1 MEYQN
6 NKESTK
12 ESTLKTLKEVKTELS
27 KYRKQFE
34 SDWKEYDDAYYG
46 KQHKTG
52 ETIKTVKNHVFRI
65 IESEVPVLSDSMPG
79 TLITAT
85 NSAKQEAAE
94 NLQKSIKWVYNDQSL
109 ILKLP
114 TLQRASLR
122 SAPGF
127 LSVKYTPDSDGGDG
141 KVELKQIPWKHVWL
155 DGNAQTLEDAK
166 RAVIEEP
173 RRRGDL
179 VMDWPEFEKELKQV
193 QNDDREDS
201 VDDGNFEKRDISGL
215 SKELGTP
222 VPAKSKDIL
231 IYRETWIKSNELEEI
246 PTEEVQEEVQEE
258 IARLQNGEASEVKKW
273 QNHQEHIK
281 ALQEL
286 RASILAQYGVSPELD
301 FEQIEMQAQ
310 AVIQANPEAGQEI
323 GPALTQVKIIENQI
337 EEHQELLKI
346 NPQGKRPK
354 FKDGWRLIKSVCD
367 VILYDGPNPE
377 RDGMIDIVP
386 FYCYKDETIY
396 GFGEIKNILNAQRSF
411 NDMDFR
417 ELEGLKLCSN
427 PGWVADNESEIDANS
442 LTNAPGIVVK
452 KKRGTEVRRLE
463 PGQVSPQLQYRKDF
477 DKQSM
482 DSIAG
487 VNEESFNGALPSGNV
502 AATTFDKVQTQSVG
516 RIRLKDRI
524 LQGYSMKRLALLVSS
539 RILNHWTSEKSL
551 RLRDDAGKIE
561 DFIFNPIEMED
572 LEYQVDI
579 SQGSMAGVDKAAIN
593 NFYYGLLQSGH
604 IDIATFLTV
613 AEIPKKE
620 IVLSRLEE
628 QMAQQAQSNDQQ
640 IQAQMQELQAQLV
653 ELQKQNIALK
663 GALDQGRV
671 AKADLL
677 LPEEKKIFE
686 QVLQESAINDLV
698 SQEETINPEQMGA
711 IPANPNEGMI

>member
-179 VMDWPEFEKELKQV
+179 IMDWPEFEKELKQV

-201 VDDGNFEKRDISGL
+201 VDDGNFEKRDVSGL
-215 SKELGTP
+215 NKELGTP
-222 VPAKSKDIL
+222 MPAKSKDIL

-246 PTEEVQEEVQEE
+246 PAEEVQEEVQEE
-258 IARLQNGEASEVKKW
+258 VARLQNGEASEVKKW

-323 GPALTQVKIIENQI
+323 GRALTQIKIIENQI
-337 EEHQELLKI
+337 EEHQELLRI

-377 RDGMIDIVP
+377 QDGMIDIVP

-604 IDIATFLTV
+604 IDISTFLTV

-640 IQAQMQELQAQLV
+640 IQAQMQDLQAQLV

-671 AKADLL
+671 AKAELL

>member
-1 MEYQN
+1 MEQEK

-12 ESTLKTLKEVKTELS
+12 ESILKTLKDVKSELS

-52 ETIKTVKNHVFRI
+52 DSIKTVKNHVFRI

-85 NSAKQEAAE
+85 RADKQAAADI
-94 NLQKSIKWVYNDQSL
+94 LQKSIKWVYNDQSL

-127 LSVKYTPDSDGGDG
+127 LSVKYNPDSDGGDG
-141 KVELKQIPWKHVWL
+141 KVELKQIPWRNVWL

-166 RAVIEEP
+166 RAIIEEP

-179 VMDWPEFEKELKQV
+179 IMDWPEREVELKEV
-193 QNDDREDS
+193 QNDTKDESAEDS
-201 VDDGNFEKRDISGL
+201 NFEKRDVEGLKVESGSPL
-215 SKELGTP
+215 
-222 VPAKSKDIL
+222 PAKSKDIL

-246 PTEEVQEEVQEE
+246 PVDEVQEE
-258 IARLQNGEASEVKKW
+258 IQEEITRLQNGESSEVEKW
-273 QNHQEHIK
+273 QNHKAHIE
-281 ALQEL
+281 ALSTM
-286 RASILAQYGVSPELD
+286 RAGILAEYGVSPDIDSEEL
-301 FEQIEMQAQ
+301 EMQAESIVQQNPQ
-310 AVIQANPEAGQEI
+310 AAEQISS
-323 GPALTQVKIIENQI
+323 ALLQIKIIDNQI
-337 EEHQELLKI
+337 EEHEELLKI
-346 NPQGKRPK
+346 NPSGKRPK
-354 FKDGWRLIKSVCD
+354 YEDGWRLIKSVCD

-377 RDGMIDIVP
+377 QDGMIDLVP

-427 PGWVADNESEIDANS
+427 PGWVADTESEVDENK
-442 LTNAPGIVVK
+442 LTNAPGLVVK

-477 DKQSM
+477 DKDSM

-502 AATTFDKVQTQSVG
+502 AAVTFEKVQSQSVG
-516 RIRLKDRI
+516 RIRLKDRL
-524 LQGYSMKRLALLVSS
+524 LQGYSMKRLAMLVAS
-539 RILNHWTSEKSL
+539 RILNHWTAEKSL

-561 DFIFNPIEMED
+561 DIIFNPLEMED
-572 LEYQVDI
+572 LDYQVDI
-579 SQGSMAGVDKAAIN
+579 SQSSMAGIDKKAIN
-593 NFYYGLLQSGH
+593 SFYYGLLQGGF
-604 IDIATFLTV
+604 IDVNTFLTV

-620 IVLSRLEE
+620 IVLARLEE
-628 QMAQQAQSNDQQ
+628 QATQQQEVNNQEV
-640 IQAQMQELQAQLV
+640 QAQMQALQEQLV

-663 GALDQGRV
+663 GALDQGKV
-671 AKADLL
+671 AKAELL
-677 LPEEKKIFE
+677 MPEEKKVFD
-686 QVLQESAINDLV
+686 QLLKDTAINDLV
-698 SQEETINPEQMGA
+698 SQEETISPEQMGA
-711 IPANPNEGMI
+711 MSANPNEGMI